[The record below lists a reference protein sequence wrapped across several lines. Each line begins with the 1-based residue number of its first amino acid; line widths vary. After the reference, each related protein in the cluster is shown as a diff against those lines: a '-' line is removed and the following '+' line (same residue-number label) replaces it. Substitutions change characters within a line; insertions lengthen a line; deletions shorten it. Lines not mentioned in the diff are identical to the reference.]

1 MPLFLRLT
9 RTIVGVLATTRV
21 PIKLEPERS
30 GNARLKIR
38 SYSTLL
44 SECLISINLREKL
57 GITVESMD
65 VLYVKLNL
73 QCL

>member
-21 PIKLEPERS
+21 PIKLVPERS

-44 SECLISINLREKL
+44 SE
-57 GITVESMD
+57 
-65 VLYVKLNL
+65 Y
-73 QCL
+73 